1 MGHGSWRMAQGNIM
15 CAKFSEISQTERHPC
30 AYSPLHGG
38 TMSGTFEDLNAW
50 KKAMELVYDIYVVT
64 AKYPKSETYG
74 LAIQM
79 RRAAVSIPSNIA
91 EGKGRST
98 DKDFAHFLCQARG
111 SLHELQTQI
120 LIAGRLEYMQLDV
133 QERLMEE
140 TRVVGRLLHGLL
152 SFAKDHVSA

>member
-1 MGHGSWRMAQGNIM
+1 
-15 CAKFSEISQTERHPC
+15 
-30 AYSPLHGG
+30 
-38 TMSGTFEDLNAW
+38 MSGTFEDLNAW
-50 KKAMELVYDIYVVT
+50 KQAMELVYDVYVAT
-64 AKYPKSETYG
+64 AKFPKTETYG

-98 DKDFAHFLCQARG
+98 DKDFALFLCHARG

-120 LIAGRLEYMQLDV
+120 LIAGRLEYVKPDV
-133 QERLMEE
+133 QERLLEK

-152 SFAKDHVSA
+152 SFAKENVQA

>member
-1 MGHGSWRMAQGNIM
+1 
-15 CAKFSEISQTERHPC
+15 
-30 AYSPLHGG
+30 
-38 TMSGTFEDLNAW
+38 MSGTFEDLNAW
-50 KKAMELVYDIYVVT
+50 KQAMELVYDVYLVT
-64 AKYPKSETYG
+64 SKFPKSETYG

-98 DKDFAHFLCQARG
+98 GKDFAHFLHQARG

-120 LIAGRLEYMQLDV
+120 LIAVRLEYMQPDV
-133 QERLMEE
+133 KDRLLEQ

-152 SFAKDHVSA
+152 SFANDQVSA

>member
-1 MGHGSWRMAQGNIM
+1 
-15 CAKFSEISQTERHPC
+15 
-30 AYSPLHGG
+30 
-38 TMSGTFEDLNAW
+38 MSGTFEDLNAW

-64 AKYPKSETYG
+64 AAFPKSETYG

-98 DKDFAHFLCQARG
+98 DKDFANFLCHARG

-120 LIAGRLEYMQLDV
+120 MIAGHLGFLKPAAEKRLLEQ
-133 QERLMEE
+133 

-152 SFAKDHVSA
+152 SFANEHVPA

>member
-1 MGHGSWRMAQGNIM
+1 
-15 CAKFSEISQTERHPC
+15 
-30 AYSPLHGG
+30 
-38 TMSGTFEDLNAW
+38 MSGTFEDMNAW
-50 KKAMELVYDIYVVT
+50 KQAMELVYDVYLVT
-64 AKYPKSETYG
+64 SKFPKSETYG

-98 DKDFAHFLCQARG
+98 GKDFAHFLHQARG

-120 LIAGRLEYMQLDV
+120 LIAVRLEYMQPDV
-133 QERLMEE
+133 KDRLLEQ

-152 SFAKDHVSA
+152 SFANDQVSA